1 MKIIGLEEHWCPR
14 ELFDKEGTPGY
25 ESIESTK
32 ILFPPDKFN
41 TMCDTISNIGD
52 SRIKMMDSIGLTMQV
67 LSLCSANMEI
77 LPDDQAIYYSTLSND
92 ILAEG
97 IRKNPTRLR
106 GFAALPTGN
115 PEAAAKELERC
126 KNIGGFVG
134 AIINGHIN
142 GHYLDEPKFEPILA
156 AAENLNMPLY
166 IHPAVPPKAVIDTYY
181 KMDDKYAQT
190 VLSSGGWGWHIE
202 TGVHVL
208 RLIASGAFDRHP
220 NLKIIIG
227 HLGEG
232 LPFFMDRLYN
242 ATKGTLKKAYPE
254 YLKENIYYTTSGF
267 HDPDLFEYVLKKVGD
282 EHLMFSTDFPFM
294 PPQNEMEFIRTV
306 NVSANIREKI
316 CSTNAEHILN
326 ICSKIK

>member
-1 MKIIGLEEHWCPR
+1 MRIIGLEEHWCPR
-14 ELFDKEGTPGY
+14 ELFKKEGTPGY
-25 ESIESTK
+25 DSMASVRIIQSREQFKAT
-32 ILFPPDKFN
+32 
-41 TMCDTISNIGD
+41 CDTISDIGD
-52 SRIKMMDSIGLTMQV
+52 ARIKMMDSIGLSMQI
-67 LSLCSANMEI
+67 LSICSANMEL

-97 IRKNPTRLR
+97 IRNNSERLR
-106 GFAALPTGN
+106 GLAALPTGN
-115 PEAAAKELERC
+115 PKTAAKELERC
-126 KNIGGFVG
+126 VNLGGFVG

-142 GHYLDEPKFEPILA
+142 GHYLNEPQFEPLLA

-166 IHPAVPPKAVIDTYY
+166 IHPAVPPKAVVDTYY

-208 RLIASGAFDRHP
+208 RLIASGTFDRHP
-220 NLKIIIG
+220 NLKIIVG

-242 ATKGTLKKAYPE
+242 ATGGSLMKAYPE
-254 YLKENIYYTTSGF
+254 YLKKNIYYTTSGF
-267 HDPDLFEYVLKKVGD
+267 HDPDLFQYVLKKVGD

-294 PPQNEMEFIRTV
+294 PPQKEVEFIKTV
-306 NVSANIREKI
+306 NINERIREKI
-316 CSTNAEHILN
+316 CYQNAQRLLQL
-326 ICSKIK
+326 